1 MQVPTGETLPSF
13 LGAVDQMGYSL
24 VHGTWV
30 DRVAE
35 SGGMEAV
42 PSAAGVTR
50 AEDSSARN
58 TDDGEETQRGSGVSM
73 DRAFPL
79 QCVIGSCVDPHH
91 VGFASG
97 WERGG
102 GGDLFGGTGSS
113 GDSLKKNGYHLALR
127 GLHHYST
134 LVGVVGGGRRV
145 FAHRAR
151 YAILDVRTLQDFG
164 LDDVVTSSAI
174 MEDHTQASIS
184 HFHIPTT
191 DCPYK
196 TDIYFYNHPG
206 VPGAAQGDGTAF
218 PNHQFRLP
226 VLSLSW

>member
-1 MQVPTGETLPSF
+1 MTRTTSGSR
-13 LGAVDQMGYSL
+13 LGGN
-24 VHGTWV
+24 G
-30 DRVAE
+30 
-35 SGGMEAV
+35 
-42 PSAAGVTR
+42 
-50 AEDSSARN
+50 
-58 TDDGEETQRGSGVSM
+58 
-73 DRAFPL
+73 
-79 QCVIGSCVDPHH
+79 
-91 VGFASG
+91 
-97 WERGG
+97 GG

-113 GDSLKKNGYHLALR
+113 GDSLKKNGNHLALR

-218 PNHQFRLP
+218 PNHQFPPPCFISQLVTVVHTSRYTRLT
-226 VLSLSW
+226 LSFYRISTTSGQLGLI